1 MALRRPEPRRAFQNY
16 GYGVGCRRQ
25 SEVTKKFSRLELGLS
40 LGLAI
45 GLSSRRTSGVGTRP

>member
-1 MALRRPEPRRAFQNY
+1 MWCIKEVRE

-45 GLSSRRTSGVGTRP
+45 GLSSKRTSGVGTRP